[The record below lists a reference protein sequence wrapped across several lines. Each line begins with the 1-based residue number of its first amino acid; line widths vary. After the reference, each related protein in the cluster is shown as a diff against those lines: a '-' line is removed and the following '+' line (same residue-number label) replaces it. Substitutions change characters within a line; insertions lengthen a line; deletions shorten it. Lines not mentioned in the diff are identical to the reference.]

1 MYDKST
7 IRFSAVTTAFML
19 AVVLS
24 TCSSAS
30 PQTKTPVATFSGI
43 CLDQYNNP
51 VAGATVHV
59 LIYNSADPT
68 ARPARKITAT
78 TDSAGAFAVDLPN
91 ASEFGILHEAS
102 GIALHQTAGYLL

>member
-1 MYDKST
+1 MYNKST
-7 IRFSAVTTAFML
+7 IRFSAATTAFML
-19 AVVLS
+19 AAVLS
-24 TCSSAS
+24 VCSSAI
-30 PQTKTPVATFSGI
+30 PQTKAPGATFSGI

-59 LIYNSADPT
+59 LIY
-68 ARPARKITAT
+68 
-78 TDSAGAFAVDLPN
+78 DSAGAFAVDLPN